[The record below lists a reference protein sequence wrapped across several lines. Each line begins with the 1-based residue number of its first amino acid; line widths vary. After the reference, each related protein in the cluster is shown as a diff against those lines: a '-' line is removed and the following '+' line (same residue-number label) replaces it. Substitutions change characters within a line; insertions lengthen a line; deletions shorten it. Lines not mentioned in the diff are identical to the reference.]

1 MDVDHYSDQCII
13 DGACMQHG
21 RFIGEAC
28 SSDVDH
34 YNRVPSK
41 ELEGRTIETSI
52 ASFAGRQMI
61 CPMMSLRIT
70 PALLFPPPL
79 LFTCRVA
86 TIGTNV
92 GSICGRGRYNAP
104 LEAGPHSCPVVVGP
118 VVISVSTQKSVEDS
132 RSFYRQRRM
141 VDRRTLGS

>member
-1 MDVDHYSDQCII
+1 MDVDHYSDQCNI

-41 ELEGRTIETSI
+41 ELEGRTNETSI

-61 CPMMSLRIT
+61 CPRMS
-70 PALLFPPPL
+70 
-79 LFTCRVA
+79 
-86 TIGTNV
+86 
-92 GSICGRGRYNAP
+92 
-104 LEAGPHSCPVVVGP
+104 
-118 VVISVSTQKSVEDS
+118 
-132 RSFYRQRRM
+132 
-141 VDRRTLGS
+141 